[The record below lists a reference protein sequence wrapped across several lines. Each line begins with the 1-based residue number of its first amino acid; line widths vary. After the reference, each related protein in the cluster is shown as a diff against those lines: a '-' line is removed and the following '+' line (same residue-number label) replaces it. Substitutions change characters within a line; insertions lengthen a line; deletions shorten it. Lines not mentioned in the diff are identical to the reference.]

1 MHKDTINCIDF
12 NCDGSILASGSVD
25 NTIILWNYYNQSYI
39 TTLYGHKDLINSI
52 AFSPDNKILAS
63 GSDDRTIKLWNL

>member
-25 NTIILWNYYNQSYI
+25 NTIIL
-39 TTLYGHKDLINSI
+39 
-52 AFSPDNKILAS
+52 
-63 GSDDRTIKLWNL
+63 